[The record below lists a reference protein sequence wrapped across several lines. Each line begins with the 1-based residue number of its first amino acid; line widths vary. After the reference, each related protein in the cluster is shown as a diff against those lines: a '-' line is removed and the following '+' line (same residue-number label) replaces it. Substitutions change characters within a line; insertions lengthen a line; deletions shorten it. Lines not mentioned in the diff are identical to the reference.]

1 MSRQPLV
8 EVELFIDGKG
18 PEHVFKAPLG
28 GWDQNRLDLEQIMI
42 DYKLRAIYAYSLS
55 SGRGQRLRYNPRN
68 GLSMLPYSGKSDS
81 IIRLDGDPKV
91 RKFSILFFRKFY
103 LEWISMILQRS
114 RLVPV
119 IKIGVGIGFIVAMV
133 TCIFVDFS
141 SDWIQAL
148 RNASAGRM
156 MLVVCFVTMII
167 LQISRQARSHKKRL

>member
-81 IIRLDGDPKV
+81 VIRLDGDPK
-91 RKFSILFFRKFY
+91 
-103 LEWISMILQRS
+103 RS

-141 SDWIQAL
+141 RDWIQAL